1 MTYSRVTETYGRQSQ
16 KRKMLFDKV
25 SSLVAVAQQT
35 ALD

>member
-1 MTYSRVTETYGRQSQ
+1 MIHLHAIEIYGRQSQ
-16 KRKMLFDKV
+16 KRKVLFGKV

>member
-1 MTYSRVTETYGRQSQ
+1 MMFSHATEIYGRQSQ
-16 KRKMLFDKV
+16 KRKMLFSKV